1 MPSYHIS
8 SSGKVVQCSSDPC
21 KLHAGTDFQAANQ
34 AQANQI
40 GQTIIANVYKN
51 SDFSLSKN
59 GETEKLEEKAPNTGN
74 INTYRAIVR
83 HSSDN
88 PITNEADI
96 QKQISEWV
104 DSNNEFQNRIL
115 VNDSEASITTLHSM
129 ACEGMEESYNP
140 SMRDLAKA
148 ALQYEHEHES
158 VINDYK
164 TFSREEM
171 RANSRQA
178 ARILNGKVDLDA
190 QWREQNG
197 VSVEECESKIKGI
210 EKELRDKS
218 KYPVGSDARNSKLA
232 EKKNL
237 NSQLKMP
244 TTVKN
249 RIMRTAWNN
258 ASHYQRIKLM
268 KEGDINT
275 LKYANPNELASYI
288 RHTRPPKAQLDA
300 CTSKEQRREAIR
312 DYRFK
317 KLDGI
322 YEKNKSVFLNTVIA
336 GAISDRDAK
345 AWENKHRLMGKD
357 NDLSSHK
364 GENTPYSDAMRTAN
378 AFVQAKANP
387 QGNSKYYPIKT
398 RPDNEI
404 RGSEAERKRKNYNR
418 RQHYKYLDRVN
429 KECAPARFKNA
440 DGSYEVE
447 AYAAKLHSLPL
458 YAQTSVFS
466 SQQIPRKVVAEYLV
480 QQNRAIEDKVN
491 RGGHSRYHVVY
502 GQNHKM
508 EIKDKNTGETM
519 SVPERLQPNHVNMF
533 VLHNKYSEAFKDA
546 EILSKTQKI
555 D

>member
-129 ACEGMEESYNP
+129 ACEGMEEGYNP

-197 VSVEECESKIKGI
+197 V
-210 EKELRDKS
+210 
-218 KYPVGSDARNSKLA
+218 
-232 EKKNL
+232 
-237 NSQLKMP
+237 
-244 TTVKN
+244 
-249 RIMRTAWNN
+249 
-258 ASHYQRIKLM
+258 
-268 KEGDINT
+268 
-275 LKYANPNELASYI
+275 
-288 RHTRPPKAQLDA
+288 
-300 CTSKEQRREAIR
+300 
-312 DYRFK
+312 
-317 KLDGI
+317 
-322 YEKNKSVFLNTVIA
+322 
-336 GAISDRDAK
+336 
-345 AWENKHRLMGKD
+345 
-357 NDLSSHK
+357 
-364 GENTPYSDAMRTAN
+364 
-378 AFVQAKANP
+378 
-387 QGNSKYYPIKT
+387 
-398 RPDNEI
+398 
-404 RGSEAERKRKNYNR
+404 
-418 RQHYKYLDRVN
+418 
-429 KECAPARFKNA
+429 
-440 DGSYEVE
+440 
-447 AYAAKLHSLPL
+447 
-458 YAQTSVFS
+458 
-466 SQQIPRKVVAEYLV
+466 
-480 QQNRAIEDKVN
+480 
-491 RGGHSRYHVVY
+491 
-502 GQNHKM
+502 
-508 EIKDKNTGETM
+508 
-519 SVPERLQPNHVNMF
+519 
-533 VLHNKYSEAFKDA
+533 
-546 EILSKTQKI
+546 
-555 D
+555 